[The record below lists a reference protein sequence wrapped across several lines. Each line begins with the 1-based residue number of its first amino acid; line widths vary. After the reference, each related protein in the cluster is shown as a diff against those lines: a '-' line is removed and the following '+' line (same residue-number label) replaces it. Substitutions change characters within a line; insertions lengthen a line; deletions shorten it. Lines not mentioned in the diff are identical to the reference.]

1 MINRKIF
8 GKFVFILTHIILII
22 LVLVVILQ
30 CLIVFSSWPSYTKI
44 RVAPQHKSEFP
55 SLTVCPGSSAYRM
68 DVLKVSRLN
77 ALKSGLREREDSI
90 SLFES

>member
-44 RVAPQHKSEFP
+44 RVAPQHQSEFP
-55 SLTVCPGSSAYRM
+55 SLTICPGSLPYKEE
-68 DVLKVSRLN
+68 VLRVSRPDASKVGHEN
-77 ALKSGLREREDSI
+77 KKPNST
-90 SLFES
+90 FES